1 MSDSKKENNISILEK
16 DISKRQQQISENIH
30 EFKVVASGFE
40 KTMNEHHKKAEIL
53 LDKMETS
60 IKNIHNEHF
69 VLQKLPKKMEDS
81 LRSIIPDIAREIEKN
96 YENIIGDFNN
106 HIKTCNDN
114 LIAFS
119 ENAKNRIKTSAE
131 TAEAALDQVQK
142 KAKIVADSYWKK
154 LMVHVLLTSIIASI
168 TAFAV
173 SYMMIEYVPKKIFI
187 DTPRGLVTIDKSEV
201 NIMTNDVRVKP
212 KQHGK

>member
-1 MSDSKKENNISILEK
+1 MPDNKEKDLTEKNKAGNTHELSILVREI
-16 DISKRQQQISENIH
+16 D
-30 EFKVVASGFE
+30 
-40 KTMNEHHKKAEIL
+40 EHKE
-53 LDKMETS
+53 D
-60 IKNIHNEHF
+60 
-69 VLQKLPKKMEDS
+69 LQKVMENFKQNIQELNNENFTLRKLPQKMQDK
-81 LRSIIPDIAREIEKN
+81 LQAVVPDIAREIEKN

-142 KAKIVADSYWKK
+142 RAKIVADSYWKK
-154 LMVHVLLTSIIASI
+154 LMLHSLFTGFIASI
-168 TAFAV
+168 MAFAV
-173 SYMMIEYVPKKIFI
+173 SYMMIEYAPKKIFI